1 LAVFLGAI
9 SSSAKKF
16 AIPFSRLAK
25 IFEYSAAE
33 YQLDEKVVSLT
44 AQINQISFS
53 PSKSENLVRILHLIA
68 ESNADLDVFPEYCMG
83 MPIEGLNKSF
93 VEENAEPIDG
103 EFAQKIIESTETRLS
118 SVVFTMFL
126 REGKSVYNAA
136 VLAKAGDIEAIYRK
150 IHLFDAYGY
159 DESAF
164 FASGKILAISEVG
177 PFKVGLAVCFDL
189 RFPELFR
196 AMTCR
201 GVNLFIVPS
210 GWYKGKHK
218 IDQWRVL
225 TKARAHENL
234 SFLVAANQTLPQFI
248 GHSLVASPMGYSREE
263 LKTPQT
269 SFAVRLEL
277 QEILA
282 TRRLLPTILNSK
294 RDFYS
299 NLYRDR

>member
-1 LAVFLGAI
+1 M
-9 SSSAKKF
+9 
-16 AIPFSRLAK
+16 PFFHSAK
-25 IFEYSAAE
+25 IFEYLVVE
-33 YQLDEKVVSLT
+33 YYLDEKIVSLT
-44 AQINQISFS
+44 AQINQVSFS

-83 MPIEGLNKSF
+83 MPVEGLCKSF
-93 VEENAEPIDG
+93 VEENAEPIEG
-103 EFAQKIIESTETRLS
+103 EFAQKIIESTKNRLS
-118 SVVFTMFL
+118 SVVFTTFL
-126 REGKSVYNAA
+126 REGKSVYNSA
-136 VLAKAGDIEAIYRK
+136 VLAKAGKIEAIYRK

-159 DESAF
+159 EESAF
-164 FASGKILAISEVG
+164 FVSGKTLPVSEVG

-196 AMTCR
+196 AMACR
-201 GVNLFIVPS
+201 GVNLFVVPS
-210 GWYKGKHK
+210 GWYKGEHK

-234 SFLVAANQTLPQFI
+234 SFLVAANQTFPQFI
-248 GHSLVASPMGYSREE
+248 GHSLVASPMGYAKEE
-263 LKTPQT
+263 LKKLQT
-269 SFAVRLEL
+269 SFVVKLEL

-282 TRRLLPTILNSK
+282 ARRLLPTILNSK